1 MAFFFDF
8 GLVVLSIIIVYVTN
22 FFTQPWEELS
32 KLSHWK
38 IKFGLATEEPF
49 TPSKR
54 TKQALKN
61 EETLKFEETNKFEPK
76 KETTPVVKKTVVEKT
91 TPTVET
97 KPTPVVVETKPEPV
111 TVEVKPTPIEVKV
124 APVVEVEIKPT
135 VETKLEE
142 TKEVVGSSKEEN
154 STEESTLS
162 IPNKLHQYCI
172 GKGGSIIKEISSASG
187 CKLNFNGDSV
197 ELKGD
202 SSSREKA
209 TKLIME
215 SLSNVGWFFENNE
228 WVERTK
234 QDELWKQFRGEAQK
248 EVELRNECFEKS
260 KKAFEEGDK
269 ELASKLSEEG
279 KMHNEKWKQLTVEA
293 GKNIFNEMNKNNERT
308 VIDLHGLFVDEALG
322 FVKERLA
329 ELKGSSVTLSVITGA
344 GNHSEGGQ
352 ALIKPKIIQLLTD
365 EKLTFQEEKNGQI
378 DVNIE

>member
-1 MAFFFDF
+1 MAFLFDF
-8 GLVVLSIIIVYVTN
+8 GLVVFSIVIVYVTN
-22 FFTQPWEELS
+22 FFTQPWEEVS

-38 IKFGLATEEPF
+38 LKFGLTTEEPF

-61 EETLKFEETNKFEPK
+61 EETLKFEEAKKSESK
-76 KETTPVVKKTVVEKT
+76 KETPVVKETVTEKT
-91 TPTVET
+91 PKVET
-97 KPTPVVVETKPEPV
+97 EPTSV
-111 TVEVKPTPIEVKV
+111 TVVEVKPTPVAVEVKD
-124 APVVEVEIKPT
+124 APVI
-135 VETKLEE
+135 VETKPETQE
-142 TKEVVGSSKEEN
+142 VVESSTKEVVGTSKQEN
-154 STEESTLS
+154 TTEASNLS

-172 GKGGSIIKEISSASG
+172 GKGGSIIKEISSSSG

-202 SSSREKA
+202 STSRNKA
-209 TKLIME
+209 TELIME
-215 SLSNVGWFFENNE
+215 ALSNVGWFFENNE

-279 KMHNEKWKQLTVEA
+279 KMHNEKWKQLTIEA
-293 GKNIFNEMNKNNERT
+293 GKNIFNEMNKNNEKT
-308 VIDLHGLFVDEALG
+308 VIDLHGLFVDEAIG

-329 ELKGSSVTLSVITGA
+329 ELKGSSVTLSIITGA

-352 ALIKPKIIQLLTD
+352 ALIKPKIIQLLK
-365 EKLTFQEEKNGQI
+365 EENLSFEEEKNGQI
-378 DVNIE
+378 DAKVE